1 MTEQEMRAIHS
12 FEMMELRA
20 KYNNLL
26 LQIKPLLLDAI
37 DSIEI
42 RDELPIHRAD
52 EIAISRI
59 NNVLNL
65 IKL

>member
-1 MTEQEMRAIHS
+1 MTIEEMKAIHS

-26 LQIKPLLLDAI
+26 IRIKPLLLDAI
-37 DSIEI
+37 DAIEI

-52 EIAISRI
+52 KIAINRI